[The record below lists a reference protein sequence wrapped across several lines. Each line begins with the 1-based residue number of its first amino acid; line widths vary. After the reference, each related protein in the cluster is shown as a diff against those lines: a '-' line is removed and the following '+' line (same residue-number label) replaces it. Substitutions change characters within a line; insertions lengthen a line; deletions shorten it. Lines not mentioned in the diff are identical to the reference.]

1 MTRRL
6 VIAGTSSGVGKTT
19 VVCGLISAY
28 RQRGLHVQP
37 FKAGPDYI
45 DPSHHTAAAGVPS
58 RTLDSVLVPHMNLRA
73 IYKRAARSAD
83 IAIVEGVMG
92 LFDGRGGQG
101 EAGSTAQIAKLI
113 DAPVVV
119 VIDAAKT
126 SRTAGALALGCVA
139 FDPDLKVA
147 GFILNRVGSADH
159 ARWAADSIQQA
170 TGLPVLGAFPR
181 DPDLSIPE
189 RHLGLVPAAEASP
202 APAFFDRLAAATAR
216 AVDLDRVWSIA
227 DAPEPA
233 PAAANSA
240 RLYPDEPLAPRTAIA
255 VARDLAFSF
264 YYEDALDLLAAWG
277 AEVIPFSPLWDDRVP
292 TAARG
297 VYLGGGFPELYAA
310 QLAANSPMVAS
321 VRDVA
326 ARGLPIYGECGGL
339 MYLGR
344 SLVDLDGRTHP
355 MAGIVPLD
363 SAMQWRRAVLG
374 YRTVT
379 ALRPSPLL
387 PVGAEVTGHEFH
399 YSVLGAPAPPER
411 AAYRIAERGGGLEG
425 YAVDN
430 VLASYVH
437 VHFAHDAAIARRFV
451 ERCVAVDAPV

>member
-1 MTRRL
+1 
-6 VIAGTSSGVGKTT
+6 
-19 VVCGLISAY
+19 
-28 RQRGLHVQP
+28 
-37 FKAGPDYI
+37 
-45 DPSHHTAAAGVPS
+45 
-58 RTLDSVLVPHMNLRA
+58 
-73 IYKRAARSAD
+73 
-83 IAIVEGVMG
+83 
-92 LFDGRGGQG
+92 
-101 EAGSTAQIAKLI
+101 
-113 DAPVVV
+113 
-119 VIDAAKT
+119 
-126 SRTAGALALGCVA
+126 
-139 FDPDLKVA
+139 
-147 GFILNRVGSADH
+147 
-159 ARWAADSIQQA
+159 
-170 TGLPVLGAFPR
+170 
-181 DPDLSIPE
+181 
-189 RHLGLVPAAEASP
+189 
-202 APAFFDRLAAATAR
+202 RLAAATAR

-451 ERCVAVDAPV
+451 ERCVAVGARDDRGVGEAERDVSVPLRIQGLERRRTLGLEVGLERLADDLSLGRTRPPRSGAQALVQKVRDVQSGFSHRGSGYLC